1 MEKFVWTDEY
11 NLNIH
16 IIDEQHKHFFE
27 IVNQIYDL
35 IKDKTVTK
43 TDIIK
48 IVNDLIN
55 YGYYHLSTE
64 EKYFNQ
70 YLYSDRMSHMK
81 QHEMFRKQTADY
93 VAHLEK
99 SDVDLVKLSLEID
112 NFAKNWLSH
121 HILVNDRQYVS
132 FFKQNKI
139 DLIQTMP
146 AFQE

>member
-1 MEKFVWTDEY
+1 
-11 NLNIH
+11 
-16 IIDEQHKHFFE
+16 
-27 IVNQIYDL
+27 
-35 IKDKTVTK
+35 
-43 TDIIK
+43 
-48 IVNDLIN
+48 
-55 YGYYHLSTE
+55 
-64 EKYFNQ
+64 
-70 YLYSDRMSHMK
+70 MSHMK